1 MKHVSMYQAADV
13 KLQIYH
19 LDAAP
24 AYNTQVLSSH
34 FDHVLAL
41 CFVGDRLFSG
51 SLDNRCRTA
60 GPATCAHVC
69 SILFCIAAPCLRP
82 LTHPPTSPR
91 SIREWPLE
99 GLPGAHPRV
108 VPQAHPSCTPPCC
121 FICSVF
127 PSPSLC
133 LCLSVSL
140 SIDCSISRA
149 ACADRDSIRGRS
161 CVPSWRCLVPVGRW
175 PWIPEGLSGYA
186 LTGPIGLLC
195 HGAGAI
201 S

>member
-60 GPATCAHVC
+60 ATCDLHTCALDSALYSSTLFTPPYPPTHLTAQYPRVATGGPAWRPPARSSPGPPVMYAPM
-69 SILFCIAAPCLRP
+69 LFHMFCL
-82 LTHPPTSPR
+82 S
-91 SIREWPLE
+91 
-99 GLPGAHPRV
+99 
-108 VPQAHPSCTPPCC
+108 
-121 FICSVF
+121 
-127 PSPSLC
+127 
-133 LCLSVSL
+133 LSVSL
-140 SIDCSISRA
+140 SLSL
-149 ACADRDSIRGRS
+149 
-161 CVPSWRCLVPVGRW
+161 CLS
-175 PWIPEGLSGYA
+175 LY
-186 LTGPIGLLC
+186 
-195 HGAGAI
+195 
-201 S
+201 